1 MQRGV
6 KAAGIAEYFDELL
19 SIDVLKCYKT
29 TPTVYRLVTERFNC
43 SPSDV
48 TFFSLNN
55 WDVSG
60 AGALSFKTVWV
71 NRAGVSWD
79 NLLGKPNHIVKSIS
93 EASKLISS
101 GIK

>member
-1 MQRGV
+1 MQRGA

-19 SIDVLKCYKT
+19 SIDVLKCYKP

-48 TFFSLNN
+48 TFFSSNN

-60 AGALSFKTVWV
+60 AGAFSFKTVWV

-79 NLLGKPNHIVKSIS
+79 NLPGKPDHIVKSIS